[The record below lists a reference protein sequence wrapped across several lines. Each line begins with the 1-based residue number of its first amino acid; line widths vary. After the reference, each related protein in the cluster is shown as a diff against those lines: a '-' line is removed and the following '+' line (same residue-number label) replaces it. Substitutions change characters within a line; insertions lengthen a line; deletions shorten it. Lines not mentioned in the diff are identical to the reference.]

1 VAEVGSSS
9 TDRGDIRLRILLFSD
24 LCLDRP
30 YPWATPAAA
39 ESRRAAQREAL
50 VEILIAARKY
60 SVDAIACAGDLF
72 ARHTVTPAHIEW
84 LIAAF
89 RSAGVPTILIAPGN
103 HDFVGP
109 VGGYTRHDWPD
120 NVIIFDTDQLTPVS
134 IREGVTIWGAAHTEA
149 HRFGSFLEGIAV
161 DRPGVNLAL
170 FHGTE
175 LAGGEREPDRDSCA
189 TFLEADIERA
199 GFDHALVGHYQR
211 PHFGMLHTY
220 PGAPLAHDFRSG
232 PGGGS
237 VLVTLKQDGSL
248 EREYLRTTA
257 PPPLYDLEVDLT
269 DAQSQQ
275 QVIERAIASIAG
287 RTGVIRLHLAGHLS
301 PGLIL
306 RYQDFVDQLGSIGEL
321 IIEPAAGVDIELG
334 QIGEEP
340 TIRGQY
346 VRDVVESTE
355 LSEAQQ
361 QRVLLIGLRAL
372 AGHDEL
378 EGLA

>member
-1 VAEVGSSS
+1 MTEAGSSS
-9 TDRGDIRLRILLFSD
+9 TDRADVRLRILLFSD

-30 YPWATPAAA
+30 YPWATAAAA

-50 VEILIAARKY
+50 VEILTAARNY

-72 ARHTVTPAHIEW
+72 DRYTVTPAHIEW

-89 RSAGVPTILIAPGN
+89 RSVGVPRILIAPGN

-109 VGGYTRHDWPD
+109 IGGYTRHDWPD

-134 IREGVTIWGAAHTEA
+134 LREDVTIWGAAHTEA
-149 HRFGSFLEGIAV
+149 HRLRSFLEGSAV

-175 LAGGEREPDRDSCA
+175 LAGQEREPDLYSA
-189 TFLEADIERA
+189 PAFLEADIERA

-211 PHFGMLHTY
+211 PHFGTLHTY

-237 VLVTLKQDGSL
+237 VLVTLHQDGSL
-248 EREYLRTTA
+248 ERNYLRTTV
-257 PPPLYDLEVDLT
+257 PPLYDLEVDLT

-275 QVIERAIASIAG
+275 QVIDRAIASIAG
-287 RTGVIRLHLAGHLS
+287 RTGVIRLHFAGHLS

-306 RYQDFVDQLGSIGEL
+306 RYQDFVDQLGPIGHVL
-321 IIEPAAGVDIELG
+321 IEPEPGVDVELG

-355 LSEAQQ
+355 LSKAQQ

-372 AGHDEL
+372 AGHDQL

>member
-1 VAEVGSSS
+1 VAEAGLSS

-30 YPWATPAAA
+30 YPWATATAA

-50 VEILIAARKY
+50 VEILTAARNY

-72 ARHTVTPAHIEW
+72 DRHTVTPAHIEW

-134 IREGVTIWGAAHTEA
+134 LREGVTIWGAAHTEA
-149 HRFGSFLEGIAV
+149 HRVRSFLEGTVV

-175 LAGGEREPDRDSCA
+175 LAGQEREPDLDSCA
-189 TFLEADIERA
+189 AFLEADIERA

-237 VLVTLKQDGSL
+237 VLVTLQQDGSL

-257 PPPLYDLEVDLT
+257 PPLYDLEVDLT
-269 DAQSQQ
+269 DARSQH
-275 QVIERAIASIAG
+275 QVIERAIGSIAG
-287 RTGVIRLHLAGHLS
+287 RTGVIRLRFAGHLS
-301 PGLIL
+301 PVLIL
-306 RYQDFVDQLGSIGEL
+306 RYQDFVDQLGSIGGL
-321 IIEPAAGVDIELG
+321 IIESAADVDIELG

-340 TIRGQY
+340 TIRGQF
-346 VRDVVESTE
+346 VRDVVDSE
-355 LSEAQQ
+355 LSKAQQ

-372 AGHDEL
+372 AGHDQL

>member
-1 VAEVGSSS
+1 MAEAGLSS
-9 TDRGDIRLRILLFSD
+9 TDREDIRLRILLFSD

-30 YPWATPAAA
+30 YSWATAAAA

-50 VEILIAARKY
+50 VEILTAARTY

-72 ARHTVTPAHIEW
+72 DRHTVTPAHIEW
-84 LIAAF
+84 IIAAF

-120 NVIIFDTDQLTPVS
+120 NVIIFDTDRLTPVS
-134 IREGVTIWGAAHTEA
+134 LREGVTIWGAAHTEA
-149 HRFGSFLEGIAV
+149 HRFRSFLEGVAV

-175 LAGGEREPDRDSCA
+175 LAGAEREPDLDGCA
-189 TFLEADIERA
+189 AFLEAHIERA

-211 PHFGMLHTY
+211 PHFGMRHTY
-220 PGAPLAHDFRSG
+220 PGAPLAHDFKSG

-237 VLVTLKQDGSL
+237 VLVTLQPDGSL
-248 EREYLRTTA
+248 EREYLPTTA
-257 PPPLYDLEVDLT
+257 PPLYDLEVDLT

-275 QVIERAIASIAG
+275 QVIERAISSIAG
-287 RTGVIRLHLAGHLS
+287 RTGVIRLQFAGQLS

-321 IIEPAAGVDIELG
+321 IIEPLADVDIQLG

-340 TIRGQY
+340 TIRGQF
-346 VRDVVESTE
+346 VRDVLESTE
-355 LSEAQQ
+355 LSKAQQ

-372 AGHDEL
+372 AGQDQL